1 MLTERGGGQKC
12 LIMCL
17 HNIWMALRSPTSG
30 TDFTHTSWSSLC
42 HRHLCRHLWGH
53 LSRHLHRPGAEYL
66 HRGTP
71 RVASI
76 TPCASPPV
84 PQHAQASAIL
94 RDLGRGSLC
103 RDVPWG
109 TRKTGMHEYM
119 IYMIY
124 GKYLV
129 KLKWLL
135 YFGLQSTKKNTF
147 SSIYLPFKFLKHS
160 ALSMQ
165 NWGRALPSLP
175 MSFSVPGSWNPIY

>member
-1 MLTERGGGQKC
+1 MLTYRGGIKNAWKC
-12 LIMCL
+12 AYVIYGWS
-17 HNIWMALRSPTSG
+17 IRSPTSG
-30 TDFTHTSWSSLC
+30 TDFPYTSWPSLC

-109 TRKTGMHEYM
+109 TRKTGMHEFMYL
-119 IYMIY
+119 IYKCLSVISTQVNSLWDNCM
-124 GKYLV
+124 V
-129 KLKWLL
+129 FAD
-135 YFGLQSTKKNTF
+135 YF
-147 SSIYLPFKFLKHS
+147 SIYYLQVNLCQKLFFCI
-160 ALSMQ
+160 
-165 NWGRALPSLP
+165 N
-175 MSFSVPGSWNPIY
+175 